1 MLWYV
6 LKHNLE
12 YCEHKLHI
20 PIVQFQSRMI
30 NSQRIP
36 TNGTFH
42 SYFLSFKMN
51 IKYNI
56 CVRIITYSQS
66 FQTWYLL
73 YLLQVHKK
81 ICLMLSNDNKT
92 NDQLPILSYTHL
104 YFTCRSYHNNVLITE
119 RRITEVNNKMFLYW
133 GLLKWICTYFSLA
146 SNILNKWIKRFSV
159 CMCQGMHVKVTTEF
173 SGVGSF
179 FSPLVAGLNSDF
191 QYCAWRASTLSD
203 IFHSLWCMCS
213 LSSLFS
219 VGSNTMVN
227 IKKKGISKNIF

>member
-92 NDQLPILSYTHL
+92 NDQLPILPYTHL
-104 YFTCRSYHNNVLITE
+104 YFTCRSYHNNILITE
-119 RRITEVNNKMFLYW
+119 RRITEVNNKMFLYC

-159 CMCQGMHVKVTTEF
+159 CMCQGMHSQELVL
-173 SGVGSF
+173 SF
-179 FSPLVAGLNSDF
+179 HHWLQDWTQIFNTVHEELLPF
-191 QYCAWRASTLSD
+191 QTSFIHFDACVHWAP
-203 IFHSLWCMCS
+203 C
-213 LSSLFS
+213 
-219 VGSNTMVN
+219 
-227 IKKKGISKNIF
+227 